1 MKKKKE
7 KFRGGQSASKKRVSV
22 EISRPERKPGIREVM
37 LVGNLDPS
45 NLSLNWGGLLSACI
59 SVIRLLGLFDNIEMC
74 NANRVG
80 MTGLSWA
87 ALRWAAGLVRDNR
100 IIYQSSLNR

>member
-1 MKKKKE
+1 MKKKKKSFE
-7 KFRGGQSASKKRVSV
+7 GDKARQKKRVSV

-59 SVIRLLGLFDNIEMC
+59 SGIRLLGLFDNIEMC
-74 NANRVG
+74 NANRIG

-87 ALRWAAGLVRDNR
+87 ALGWASKR
-100 IIYQSSLNR
+100 